1 MKQLKVASL
10 LLLTITLFSCQ
21 FNQSVNKDL
30 TTGAFSKGDGLSC
43 EDITI
48 KINGKAEKRNT
59 FTYGEKVE
67 FNFEN
72 IAGLIEEGGK
82 AFPAMSMVIIKNEK
96 DTAFN
101 APNLLTDL
109 ESGTDLSP
117 LVLKANFIS
126 ALPFENNEKYKVL
139 IKITDKKSKGTF
151 EYELPFTVQ
160 KNNFL
165 KVNSKDITY
174 SNIYLWD
181 ETEQYSV
188 VSKEINV
195 EHVYILILEG
205 LNGLEVTDNKVYPVL
220 STEIVDNK
228 GDTILANPNTLAD
241 YKENGVEYEQ
251 FKQAQLTVNLTFK
264 PGKVSNPCRLKATL
278 MDQKSNKR
286 LETEAIIDVFTK

>member
-21 FNQSVNKDL
+21 FNQSVKKDL

-96 DTAFN
+96 DTVFKE
-101 APNLLTDL
+101 PNLLTDL
-109 ESGTDLSP
+109 EGGTDLKP
-117 LVLKANFIS
+117 LVLKASFIS

-181 ETEQYSV
+181 ETDQYSV
-188 VSKEINV
+188 VSKEINM

-205 LNGLEVTDNKVYPVL
+205 VNGLEVTDNNVYPIL
-220 STEIVDNK
+220 STEIIDSK
-228 GDTILANPNTLAD
+228 GDTILANPNTLED
-241 YKENGVEYEQ
+241 YRASGVDIEK

-264 PGKVSNPCRLKATL
+264 PGKANNPCKLKASLT
-278 MDQKSNKR
+278 DQKSNKR
-286 LETEAIIDVFTK
+286 LDTEAEIEVFSK